1 MEQQEYDYPDF
12 IASTGYKVDKL
23 GLCGINCYHTFYA
36 FVPGVSTPLYTPE
49 QLEEMNREANRKRS
63 YRGKEY
69 TKYEATQAM
78 RKMERRMR
86 RQRKRIVTLKNA
98 EADAEAIKEERA
110 RYRLMSKQYKDFA
123 EKMELPEERE
133 RITADGLGRV

>member
-1 MEQQEYDYPDF
+1 MEQEYDYPDF
-12 IASTGYKVDKL
+12 VETTGYGVDKL

-36 FVPGVSTPLYTPE
+36 FIPGVSTPNYTPE
-49 QLEEMNREANRKRS
+49 QLEEMERDMNRKRT

-69 TKYEATQAM
+69 TKYDATQAM

-86 RQRKRIVTLKNA
+86 QQRKRIDTLKKA
-98 EADAEAIKEERA
+98 GGDAEAIKEERA
-110 RYRLMSKQYKDFA
+110 KYRLMNKQYKDFA